1 MRAPLATKTPVASR
15 SMATKAAT
23 PWGPAEVVEELTVS
37 QRAGDKRFATVVQLL
52 RDAKGEELV
61 RFAYSTDGTARRGPV
76 TLRGRDLDRFRA
88 AVSEHPGIAA
98 ALGLG

>member
-1 MRAPLATKTPVASR
+1 MASKV
-15 SMATKAAT
+15 TT
-23 PWGPAEVVEELTVS
+23 PWGPAEVVEELSVP
-37 QRAGDKRFATVVQLL
+37 QRAGDSRFTTLVQLL
-52 RDAKGEELV
+52 RDKKGEELV
-61 RFAYSTDGTARRGPV
+61 RFAYSSDGTNRRGPV